1 MATTV
6 QETLDWFD
14 KNQFAEKDEY
24 ETDAWWPI
32 KVLLFTFILGAMAG
46 SYMTWKIMSKQKAVA
61 TAAAKQSVPK
71 TKSII
76 TQTVCTY
83 TWWTLNPKFKVNCE
97 GLDGAWHA

>member
-24 ETDAWWPI
+24 ETDALWPI
-32 KVLLFTFILGAMAG
+32 KVLVFTFVLGAMAG
-46 SYMTWKIMSKQKAVA
+46 SWLTMKIQKWVEPVKQQTPVKH
-61 TAAAKQSVPK
+61 

-83 TWWTLNPKFKVNCE
+83 TWWTTNPRFKVNCE